1 MRFSAKLLTGLGF
14 LAALAAGAQTNPP
27 VADRMQFADGLYVR
41 GMYDLAVKEYLLVIR
56 DEPPGVPLDTALFR
70 AGECHRQL
78 GRKEM
83 AERYYKRILAD
94 FPQSPHR
101 FLAEFRRA
109 ELFISAG
116 QHLDGINLLRAL
128 LEAGPPADVAASAEY
143 FLGTSLDKLGQAGEA
158 EQHLKTVID
167 KYPKSPFYGYA
178 CHALA
183 DLGQRN
189 GRPAAEVRELYRRAA
204 EQPATPRAGAE
215 ALFQWAEHAFKA
227 GDFEESAK
235 AYEQLLEKYP
245 DDRRVPEARL
255 QIAWAFLQSGKNT
268 AALKLAEE
276 RMAAG
281 EAAGREDWLYI
292 KANALRQL
300 QRTDLAL
307 AAYDELLAQ
316 FPGGGRRA
324 AASYEKALIVF
335 RRGQFEK
342 VIEQL
347 AGLDP
352 APAVEEDRGWLLAES
367 YAALNRSAEALEQF
381 KALGE
386 KFPESGRA
394 AQALYRR
401 AELQQAAG
409 DFDAAAAACRKIADK
424 YPRHPL
430 VPDALFTAGY
440 CHARL
445 NRHDEALR
453 DWTALLDK
461 HPDYRQ
467 ADVALYQVAVA
478 QIQLGRESDARRTL
492 ERLLKDYSKTDR
504 AVDALVALS
513 ILHEQA
519 GKLDKAEEAVRDAL
533 ARKPA
538 ETELPRLK
546 FRLAT
551 LLQKQGRE
559 DESAAML
566 QTLLDTPVRRDMP
579 PAMLEWLADLQLR
592 HEAPADA
599 LKAAQALVDQAGTP
613 DWKQIGWY
621 WVGRSREAAG
631 EQDRA
636 LEAYAR
642 ALDQD
647 ARTQESAEAALRLGD
662 LRLAAGDAA
671 LAGTAYQQ
679 AAERATAPES
689 MPLRARSYFG
699 LGRAAAARGQ
709 WEDAARY
716 YMSVA
721 VLFDDP
727 DLAPHSLFEA
737 AAAFEKAGRP
747 GEQRKA
753 LEELGARYPGS
764 EWAEKMAGRAG
775 ADSPPDGAKR

>member
-1 MRFSAKLLTGLGF
+1 MRFFAKFLLGCGC
-14 LAALAAGAQTNPP
+14 LAALAAGAQTHAPSS
-27 VADRMQFADGLYVR
+27 DRMQFADGLYVR

-56 DEPPGVPLDTALFR
+56 DEPAGVPLDTALFR
-70 AGECHRQL
+70 AGECNRQL
-78 GRKEM
+78 GRREM
-83 AERYYKRILAD
+83 AERYYKRILTD

-109 ELFISAG
+109 ELFVTAG
-116 QHLDGINLLRAL
+116 QYLDGANLLRAL
-128 LEAGPPADVAASAEY
+128 LDAGPPDDVAASAEY

-158 EQHLKTVID
+158 ERRLKTVID
-167 KYPKSPFYGYA
+167 KHPTSPFYGYA
-178 CHALA
+178 CQALA
-183 DLGQRN
+183 DLGQRA
-189 GRPAAEVRELYRRAA
+189 GKPAAEVRELYRLAA
-204 EQPATPRAGAE
+204 ERPATPRAGAE

-245 DDRRVPEARL
+245 GDRRVPEARL
-255 QIAWAFLQSGKNT
+255 QIAWAFLQSGKNA
-268 AALKLAEE
+268 AALKLADE
-276 RMAAG
+276 RVAAG
-281 EAAGREDWLYI
+281 EEAGREDWLYI

-300 QRTDLAL
+300 QRADLAL
-307 AAYDELLAQ
+307 AAYDELARQ
-316 FPGGGRRA
+316 FPGGARQPA
-324 AASYEKALIVF
+324 AAYEKALIAF
-335 RRGQFEK
+335 RRGQHEK

-347 AGLDP
+347 AGP
-352 APAVEEDRGWLLAES
+352 SPSAAVEEDRGWLLAES
-367 YAALNRSAEALEQF
+367 YAALNRPAEALERFQSL
-381 KALGE
+381 AE
-386 KFPESGRA
+386 KFPESDRA
-394 AQALYRR
+394 AQALYRQ

-409 DFDAAAAACRKIADK
+409 DFEAAAAACRKIAEK

-440 CHARL
+440 AHARL
-445 NRHDEALR
+445 DRHDEALR

-461 HPDYRQ
+461 YPDYRQ

-478 QIQLGRESDARRTL
+478 QIRLGKEADALRTL
-492 ERLLKDYSKTDR
+492 EKLLKEYAKTDR

-533 ARKPA
+533 ARKPLEA
-538 ETELPRLK
+538 ELPRLK
-546 FRLAT
+546 YRLAT

-559 DESAAML
+559 DESAALL

-592 HEAPADA
+592 REAPADA

-613 DWKQIGWY
+613 EWKQIGWY

-647 ARTQESAEAALRLGD
+647 ARTLEAAEAALRLGD
-662 LRLAAGDAA
+662 LRLATGDAA
-671 LAGTAYQQ
+671 LAETAYQA
-679 AAERATAPES
+679 AAERATDPEAMS
-689 MPLRARSYFG
+689 LRARSYFG
-699 LGRAAAARGQ
+699 LGRAAAAREN
-709 WEDAARY
+709 WEDAARF

-721 VLFDDP
+721 VLYDDP
-727 DLAPHSLFEA
+727 ELAPHSLFEA
-737 AAAFEKAGRP
+737 AVAFEKAGRSD
-747 GEQRKA
+747 EQRKA
-753 LEELGARYPGS
+753 LEELRARYPASGWS
-764 EWAEKMAGRAG
+764 EKIPGQFKTEPGQGVEKR
-775 ADSPPDGAKR
+775 

>member
-1 MRFSAKLLTGLGF
+1 MCCGC
-14 LAALAAGAQTNPP
+14 LAALAAGAQTNAPP
-27 VADRMQFADGLYVR
+27 SDRMEFADGLYVR

-56 DEPPGVPLDTALFR
+56 DEPPGVAIDAALFR

-78 GRKEM
+78 GRREM
-83 AERYYKRILAD
+83 AERYYKRILTD

-109 ELFISAG
+109 ELFVTAG
-116 QHLDGINLLRAL
+116 QYLDGANLLRAL
-128 LEAGPPADVAASAEY
+128 LDAGPPDDVAASAAY

-158 EQHLKTVID
+158 EQHLQTVID
-167 KYPKSPFYGYA
+167 RHPKSPFYGYA
-178 CHALA
+178 CQALA
-183 DLGQRN
+183 DLGQRT
-189 GRPAAEVRELYRRAA
+189 GKPAAEVRDLYRRAA

-245 DDRRVPEARL
+245 GDRRVPEARL
-255 QIAWAFLQSGKNT
+255 QIAWAFLQSGKNA

-276 RMAAG
+276 RLAAG
-281 EAAGREDWLYI
+281 EEAGREDWLYI

-307 AAYDELLAQ
+307 AAYDELMMQ
-316 FPGGGRRA
+316 FPSGPRRPA
-324 AASYEKALIVF
+324 AAYEKALIAF
-335 RRGQFEK
+335 RRGQHEK
-342 VIEQL
+342 VVEQL
-347 AGLDP
+347 AGL
-352 APAVEEDRGWLLAES
+352 APSAAVEEDRGWLLAES

-381 KALGE
+381 QALAE
-386 KFPESGRA
+386 KFPESDRA
-394 AQALYRR
+394 AQALYRQ
-401 AELQQAAG
+401 AELQQAAE
-409 DFDAAAAACRKIADK
+409 DFAAAAEACRKIAEK
-424 YPRHPL
+424 YSRDPL

-445 NRHDEALR
+445 DRHDEALR
-453 DWTALLDK
+453 DWTALLEK

-467 ADVALYQVAVA
+467 SDVALYQVAVA
-478 QIQLGRESDARRTL
+478 QIRLGKESDARRTL
-492 ERLLKDYSKTDR
+492 ERLLKDYSKTER

-538 ETELPRLK
+538 EAELPRLK
-546 FRLAT
+546 YRLAT

-559 DESAAML
+559 DESAALL
-566 QTLLDTPVRRDMP
+566 QALLDTPIRRDMP

-599 LKAAQALVDQAGTP
+599 LKAAQALADQAGTP
-613 DWKQIGWY
+613 EWKQIGWY

-642 ALDQD
+642 ALDQE
-647 ARTQESAEAALRLGD
+647 ARTLEAAESALRLGD
-662 LRLAAGDAA
+662 LRLATGDAA
-671 LAGTAYQQ
+671 LAETAYQA
-679 AAERATAPES
+679 AAERATEPEAMS
-689 MPLRARSYFG
+689 LRARSYFG
-699 LGRAAAARGQ
+699 LGRAAAAREN
-709 WEDAARY
+709 WEDAARF

-721 VLFDDP
+721 VLYDDP
-727 DLAPHSLFEA
+727 ELAPRSLHEA
-737 AAAFEKAGRP
+737 AAAFDRLGRGEDRQKAVD
-747 GEQRKA
+747 
-753 LEELGARYPGS
+753 ELTARYPDS
-764 EWAEKMAGRAG
+764 EWAKELAGKQA
-775 ADSPPDGAKR
+775 PPTIP